1 VRELDL
7 IATLRELLPSPGARV
22 LRGPGDDCAV
32 VRAGGYSV
40 TSIDAMVDGVHFRSE
55 QLEPAEIGHRALAG
69 ALSDIGAMG
78 ALPGEA
84 YIALGL
90 PAGTEEPFLRALI
103 GGLGKLATAAGV
115 SLCGGDLTVSP
126 VLTLTV
132 TVVGWV
138 DDPGE
143 LVGREGA
150 RPGDLVA
157 VTGQLGGAGGGLA
170 LLTGLGQ
177 ELPGEQRADLH
188 HAYATPVPRLRE
200 GRALALAG
208 ASAMID
214 LSDGLASDCA
224 QIARASGVEIE
235 IEPDKVPL
243 AAGVAQLAAEL
254 GSDPVAF
261 AAGSG
266 EDYELCF
273 SAAPAAAAGIDSAVR
288 AAMPA
293 TRISWIGRVLDTSAT
308 PGVRFAGMAA
318 HPQGYEHRW

>member
-1 VRELDL
+1 MRELDL
-7 IATLRELLPSPGARV
+7 IATLRELLPPAGPRV
-22 LRGPGDDCAV
+22 LRGLGDDCAV
-32 VRAGGYSV
+32 VLAGGYAV
-40 TSIDAMVDGVHFRSE
+40 TSIDTMVDGVHFRSK
-55 QLEPAEIGHRALAG
+55 QLAPAEIGHRALAG

-78 ALPGEA
+78 AQPGEA

-90 PAGTEEPFLRALI
+90 PAGTEESFLRALI
-103 GGLGKLATAAGV
+103 GGLGELATTTNV

-150 RPGDLVA
+150 RSGDLVA

-170 LLTGLGQ
+170 LLAGLGQ
-177 ELPGEQRADLH
+177 QLEPELRDGLH
-188 HAYATPVPRLRE
+188 RAYATPIPRLRE

-235 IEPDKVPL
+235 LDPGQVPL
-243 AAGVAQLAAEL
+243 TAGVAQLAAEL
-254 GSDPVAF
+254 GSDPVTF

-273 SAAPAAAAGIDSAVR
+273 CGAPAARARSESALRAAAPAA
-288 AAMPA
+288 
-293 TRISWIGRVLDTSAT
+293 RISWIGRVLDSSAT
-308 PGVRFAGMAA
+308 PGVRFAGMAGR
-318 HPQGYEHRW
+318 PEGYEHRW

>member
-7 IATLRELLPSPGARV
+7 IATLRELLPPVGPRV
-22 LRGPGDDCAV
+22 VRGLGDDCAV
-32 VRAGGYSV
+32 VRAGGYAV
-40 TSIDAMVDGVHFRSE
+40 TSIDTMVDGVHFRAE
-55 QLEPAEIGHRALAG
+55 QLTPAEIGHRALAG

-78 ALPGEA
+78 AHPGEA
-84 YIALGL
+84 YLAFGL
-90 PAGTEEPFLRALI
+90 PAGTDEQFLRSLI
-103 GGLGKLATAAGV
+103 AGLGELATAANV
-115 SLCGGDLTVSP
+115 SLCGGDLTVAP

-132 TVVGWV
+132 SVVGWV

-170 LLTGLGQ
+170 LLAGVGQ
-177 ELPGEQRADLH
+177 QLEPGIRDDLH
-188 HAYATPVPRLRE
+188 RAYATPIPRLAE

-208 ASAMID
+208 ASALID

-235 IEPDKVPL
+235 IELAKVPL
-243 AAGVAQLAAEL
+243 ADGVAQLAAEL
-254 GSDPVAF
+254 GSDPVTF
-261 AAGSG
+261 AASSG

-273 SAAPAAAAGIDSAVR
+273 CAAPAAVAGIESALRDAV
-288 AAMPA
+288 PT
-293 TRISWIGRVLDTSAT
+293 TRISWIGRVLGSSAS
-308 PGVRFAGMAA
+308 PGVRFAGIVGGLE
-318 HPQGYEHRW
+318 GYEHRW